1 MRVLKWLFWISVWA
15 VVLGFLHYTLP
26 QKDVVQIV
34 GTDIRRTDVGD
45 RPLFWARPDS
55 GQAALDTRDVR
66 FIRALYQDGD
76 TMEYR
81 NEDTGFGWPPYFK
94 FDADE
99 LQTRA
104 AVAARE
110 QEGWFAVSR
119 YGLRSNL
126 LTIYPNALSIR
137 PVAGPDAFV
146 ISWTRWIVLVLV
158 VMVLWFL
165 TTRWIR
171 FKQSRISPVLDDIDA
186 RWDAR
191 RMRWERQR
199 EQRRAERVARGE

>member
-1 MRVLKWLFWISVWA
+1 MRVFKWLFWIAFWSV
-15 VVLGFLHYTLP
+15 VFGFLHYTLP

-34 GTDIRRTDVGD
+34 GTDIRRTDVGE
-45 RPLFWARPDS
+45 RPLFWAKADS
-55 GQAALDTRDVR
+55 GQTTLDTRDVR
-66 FIRALYQDGD
+66 FIRALYEDGG

-94 FDADE
+94 FDSDE

-110 QEGWFAVSR
+110 QEGWFAVTR
-119 YGLRSNL
+119 YGFRSNL
-126 LTIYPNALSIR
+126 LSVYPNALSVK

-146 ISWTRWIVLVLV
+146 FSPIRWVVLILV
-158 VMVLWFL
+158 AMLVWFL
-165 TTRWIR
+165 TTRWVR
-171 FKQSRISPVLDDIDA
+171 FKRARVSPLLDDWDA

-191 RMRWERQR
+191 RMRSDRRR
-199 EQRRAERVARGE
+199 EERRAERVARGQ

>member
-34 GTDIRRTDVGD
+34 ASENRRVNVAA
-45 RPLFWARPDS
+45 RPLFWAGPDA
-55 GQAALDTRDVR
+55 GETAEDVRDVR
-66 FIRALYQDGD
+66 FIRTEFADGR

-94 FDADE
+94 FDSDG

-110 QEGWFAVSR
+110 REGWVAVTR

-126 LTIYPNALSIR
+126 LSIYPNALSIR

-146 ISWTRWIVLVLV
+146 FSWIRWIVLTLV
-158 VMVLWFL
+158 VMLLWFL

-171 FKQSRISPVLDDIDA
+171 FKNDRISPVLDDWDA

-191 RMRWERQR
+191 RMRAERLR